1 MNSNKGV
8 QFNISNID
16 QAYDYLIVYYTRS
29 YADILGNRVTS
40 VYRIEKKFRQE
51 DLAEKAELSPNY
63 IGMIERGE
71 KTPSLETLVA
81 ILNALNI
88 SADMVLCDVLQ
99 TGYQVKSSVLNEKIS
114 ELSEE
119 DQSRIFDVVDVL
131 IQHSKSSFSVKQQ

>member
-1 MNSNKGV
+1 MKSILVIGLGNFGTLISKYIKEQGHQVMGV
-8 QFNISNID
+8 
-16 QAYDYLIVYYTRS
+16 
-29 YADILGNRVTS
+29 DILENRVTS
-40 VYRIEKKFRQE
+40 AYRIEKKFRQE

>member
-1 MNSNKGV
+1 MKSIGKYIR
-8 QFNISNID
+8 Q
-16 QAYDYLIVYYTRS
+16 
-29 YADILGNRVTS
+29 
-40 VYRIEKKFRQE
+40 YRIEKKFRQE